1 MRIFGVIGWK
11 NNGKTTLVERLV
23 GEIRARGHSVSTIK
37 HAHHAFDVDQPGKDS
52 YRHRQA
58 GAGEVLVSGG
68 QRWALMHELNGAAEP
83 TLEELLSKLEPVD
96 LVIVEG
102 FKQDAHDKLE
112 VYREESGRGLIVRDD
127 DRICMVASDTPI
139 DDLAIPVIDLDDVA
153 AITDF
158 VLRHVGLVTEAV

>member
-1 MRIFGVIGWK
+1 MRVFGVIGWK

-23 GEIRARGHSVSTIK
+23 AKIRERGYSVSTIK

-52 YRHRQA
+52 HRHRQA

-68 QRWALMHELNGAAEP
+68 QRWALMHELNGAPEP
-83 TLEELLSKLEPVD
+83 ALDELLTKLAPVD

-102 FKQDAHDKLE
+102 FKRDAHDKLE
-112 VYREESGRGLIVRDD
+112 VFRADAGRDLIAREEASIRL
-127 DRICMVASDTPI
+127 VASDTLI
-139 DDLAIPVIDLDDVA
+139 EGLSVPVVGLDDVP

-158 VLRHVGLVTEAV
+158 VLRHVGLVPEAA